1 MGFQQ
6 KEWRYDVT
14 AIQTIVGV
22 ILPPVTFVV
31 FVAAMLSRFWT
42 WKKLPQPGMTLF
54 PTSSKGTT
62 TGVLKET
69 LFFPSLFRSDRFLW
83 AISWLFHAMLALIV
97 IGHLRVV
104 TDFPWLWSALSIDAD
119 TMSAVVGGAA
129 GVMILLMLILLI
141 ARRFAT
147 PRVREISSSG
157 DYFAVFL
164 ILAIVLTGNAMRFV
178 GHFDLAMSRQYFASL
193 ITLQWPVMVPENGW
207 FLAHLLLAQTLLIY
221 MPFSKIMHFGGV
233 FFTQAAL
240 KRS

>member
-1 MGFQQ
+1 MSA
-6 KEWRYDVT
+6 T
-14 AIQTIVGV
+14 AFIIGV
-22 ILPPVTFVV
+22 VLPPVTFVV
-31 FVAAMLSRFWT
+31 FVSAMLSRLWT

-54 PTSSKGTT
+54 PTSPRGTSA
-62 TGVLKET
+62 GVLKET
-69 LFFPSLFRSDRFLW
+69 LLFPSLFRSDRFLW
-83 AISWLFHAMLALIV
+83 VISWLFHAMLALII

-104 TDFPWLWSALSIDAD
+104 TDFPWLWSALHIDAD

-141 ARRFAT
+141 ARRIAT
-147 PRVREISSSG
+147 QRVREISSTG

-164 ILAIVLTGNAMRFV
+164 ILAIVLTGNAMRLV
-178 GHFDLAMSRQYFASL
+178 DHFDLEASRQYFAAL
-193 ITLQWPVMVPENGW
+193 VALQWPVVPESGW
-207 FLAHLLLAQTLLIY
+207 FLAHFFLAQALLIY